1 MNAGE
6 YLKNRQPL
14 VYKSFSYSL
23 NNNRLAHAYII
34 TGEPGVP
41 LKETALFLAQSILCD
56 HPNPLACGEC
66 TTCER
71 FVRNEY
77 PDFIFLNGEEDSI
90 KKEEVKE
97 TVNLFQLT
105 PLERKGIM
113 VYVIHLVEN
122 MTPDA
127 VNSLLKFLEEPTDST
142 YAILT
147 TQNEDKVLPTILS
160 RCERLRMILTPRHE
174 VYEAALE
181 LEVPQEDANILS
193 FFHNDPSVIA
203 EKAKDADYLKIKEGV
218 VDFLEA
224 LPRSVHFA
232 RYILEKQVGPVLTT
246 KPLARFFFDL
256 LALFFKDVVSIKT
269 HNAPSLGAYDKI
281 LAEAAA
287 KLPHVENSLLAIMT
301 LRGEIETNIRISLLL
316 NHLVGVLIKE

>member
-1 MNAGE
+1 MNVGE
-6 YLKNRQPL
+6 YLKNKQPL

-23 NNNRLAHAYII
+23 NNNRLAHSYIL
-34 TGEPGVP
+34 TGEPGIP

-56 HPNPLACGEC
+56 EPNPLACGEC
-66 TTCER
+66 VTCER

-77 PDFIFLNGEEDSI
+77 PDFIFMNGEEESI
-90 KKEEVKE
+90 KKDEVKE

-127 VNSLLKFLEEPTDST
+127 VNSLLKFLEEPTENT

-160 RCERLRMILTPRHE
+160 RCERLRMILTPREE
-174 VYEAALE
+174 VYEAALR
-181 LEVPQEDANILS
+181 LDVPEEDAMILS
-193 FFHNDPSVIA
+193 FFHNDPNLIA
-203 EKAKDADYLKIKEGV
+203 EKAKENTYQLIKSGV
-218 VDFLEA
+218 VDFVDA
-224 LPRSVHFA
+224 LPRSLHFA
-232 RYILEKQVGPVLTT
+232 RYILERNVGPVLTT

-256 LALFFKDVVSIKT
+256 LALFFKDIVSIKT
-269 HNAPSLGAYDKI
+269 HNPPTLRAYDKI
-281 LAEAAA
+281 LTEAAD

>member
-1 MNAGE
+1 MNVGD

-23 NNNRLAHAYII
+23 NNNRLAHAYIL
-34 TGEPGVP
+34 TGEPGIP

-56 HPNPLACGEC
+56 HPNPVACGEC

-77 PDFIFLNGEEDSI
+77 PDFVFLNGEEESI
-90 KKEEVKE
+90 KKDEVKDSV
-97 TVNLFQLT
+97 TMFQLT

-113 VYVIHLVEN
+113 VYVVHLIEN
-122 MTPDA
+122 MTPDG
-127 VNSLLKFLEEPTDST
+127 VNSLLKFLEEPTENT

-160 RCERLRMILTPRHE
+160 RCERLRMILTPREE
-174 VYEAALE
+174 VYEAALQ
-181 LEVPQEDANILS
+181 LGVPQEDASILS
-193 FFHNDPSVIA
+193 FFHNDPNLIA
-203 EKAKDADYLKIKEGV
+203 EKAKDATYQRLKSGV
-218 VDFLEA
+218 VDFIDA
-224 LPRSVHFA
+224 LPRSLHFA
-232 RYILEKQVGPVLTT
+232 RYILEKDIGPLLTT
-246 KPLARFFFDL
+246 KPLARFYFDL
-256 LALFFKDVVSIKT
+256 LALFFKDIVSVKT
-269 HNAPSLGAYDKI
+269 HNPPSIGAYDKI
-281 LAEAAA
+281 LAEAAD

>member
-1 MNAGE
+1 MNIGE

-23 NNNRLAHAYII
+23 NNNRLSHAYIL
-34 TGEPGVP
+34 TGETGIP

-56 HPNPLACGEC
+56 EPHPLACGEC

-77 PDFIFLNGEEDSI
+77 PDFVFMNGEEESI
-90 KKEEVKE
+90 KKEEVKD
-97 TVNLFQLT
+97 TVNMFQMT

-113 VYVIHLVEN
+113 VYVVHLIEN

-127 VNSLLKFLEEPTDST
+127 VNSLLKFLEEPTENT

-147 TQNEDKVLPTILS
+147 TQNEEKVLPTILS
-160 RCERLRMILTPRHE
+160 RCERLRMILAPRKE
-174 VYEAALE
+174 VYESALE
-181 LEVPQEDANILS
+181 KGAPEEDASILS
-193 FFHNDPSVIA
+193 FFYNDPALIV
-203 EKAKDADYLKIKEGV
+203 EKSGEETYQRLKSGAIEFI
-218 VDFLEA
+218 DA
-224 LPRSVHFA
+224 LPHSTHYA
-232 RYILEKQVGPVLTT
+232 RYVLEKEVGPLLTT
-246 KPLARFFFDL
+246 KPLSRFFFDL
-256 LALFFKDVVSIKT
+256 LALLFKDIVSIKT
-269 HNAPSLGAYDKI
+269 HNPPSLGAYDKI
-281 LAEAAA
+281 LAEAAD

>member
-1 MNAGE
+1 MNVGE

-23 NNNRLAHAYII
+23 NNDRLAHAYIL
-34 TGEPGVP
+34 TGEPGIP

-56 HPNPLACGEC
+56 HPNPLACQEC

-71 FVRNEY
+71 FVRQEY
-77 PDFIFLNGEEDSI
+77 PDFIFLNGEEESI
-90 KKEEVKE
+90 KKDEVKE

-160 RCERLRMILTPRHE
+160 RCERLRMILTPRKE
-174 VYEAALE
+174 VFEAAVALG
-181 LEVPQEDANILS
+181 VPEEDANILS
-193 FFHNDPSVIA
+193 FFHNDPNLIA
-203 EKAKDADYLKIKEGV
+203 EKASDTTYQNIKNGT
-218 VDFLEA
+218 VDFIDA
-224 LPRSVHFA
+224 LPHSIHFA
-232 RYILEKQVGPVLTT
+232 RYVLEKNVGPLLTT
-246 KPLARFFFDL
+246 KPLSRFFFDL
-256 LALFFKDVVSIKT
+256 LALFFKDIVSIKT
-269 HNAPSLGAYDKI
+269 QNPPSLNAYDKI
-281 LAEAAA
+281 LTEAAV

>member
-1 MNAGE
+1 MNVNE

-23 NNNRLAHAYII
+23 NSNRLAHAYIL
-34 TGEPGVP
+34 TGEPGIP
-41 LKETALFLAQSILCD
+41 LKDTALFLAQSILCD
-56 HPNPLACGEC
+56 HPNPLACSEC
-66 TTCER
+66 TICER
-71 FVRNEY
+71 FVRQEY
-77 PDFIFLNGEEDSI
+77 PDFVFFNGEEESI
-90 KKEEVKE
+90 KKDEIKE
-97 TVNLFQLT
+97 AVNLFQMT

-127 VNSLLKFLEEPTDST
+127 VNSLLKFLEEPTDGT

-160 RCERLRMILTPRHE
+160 RCEKLRMILTPRKE
-174 VYEAALE
+174 VYEGALQ
-181 LEVPQEDANILS
+181 LEVPHEDAAILS
-193 FFHNDPSVIA
+193 FFHNDPSIIA
-203 EKAKDADYLKIKEGV
+203 LKAKDETYLNLKNAA
-218 VDFLEA
+218 VDFIDA
-224 LPRSVHFA
+224 LPRSLHFA
-232 RYILEKQVGPVLTT
+232 RYIMEHDVGPLLTT
-246 KPLARFFFDL
+246 KALSRFFFDL
-256 LALFFKDVVSIKT
+256 LALFFKDIVSIKT
-269 HNAPSLGAYDKI
+269 HNPPSLNAYDKI
-281 LAEAAA
+281 LAEAAD

>member
-1 MNAGE
+1 MNVGE

-23 NNNRLAHAYII
+23 NNNRLAHAYIL
-34 TGEPGVP
+34 TGEAGIP
-41 LKETALFLAQSILCD
+41 LKETALYLAQSILCD
-56 HPNPLACGEC
+56 EPHPLACGEC

-77 PDFIFLNGEEDSI
+77 PDFVFMNGEEESI
-90 KKEEVKE
+90 KKDEVKE
-97 TVNLFQLT
+97 TVNMFQMT

-113 VYVIHLVEN
+113 VYVVHLIEN

-127 VNSLLKFLEEPTDST
+127 VNSLLKFLEEPTENT

-147 TQNEDKVLPTILS
+147 TQNEEKVLPTILS
-160 RCERLRMILTPRHE
+160 RCERLRMILTPRKE
-174 VYEAALE
+174 VYEAALAAG
-181 LEVPQEDANILS
+181 VPEEDACILS
-193 FFHNDPSVIA
+193 FFHNDPTLIV
-203 EKAKDADYLKIKEGV
+203 EKAKDEVYQKLKFGAT
-218 VDFLEA
+218 DFIEA
-224 LPRSVHFA
+224 LPHSIHYA
-232 RYILEKQVGPVLTT
+232 RYILEKEVGPALTT
-246 KPLARFFFDL
+246 KPLSRFFFDL
-256 LALFFKDVVSIKT
+256 LALLFKDIVSIKT
-269 HNAPSLGAYDKI
+269 HNPPSLGAYDKI
-281 LAEAAA
+281 LTEAAN